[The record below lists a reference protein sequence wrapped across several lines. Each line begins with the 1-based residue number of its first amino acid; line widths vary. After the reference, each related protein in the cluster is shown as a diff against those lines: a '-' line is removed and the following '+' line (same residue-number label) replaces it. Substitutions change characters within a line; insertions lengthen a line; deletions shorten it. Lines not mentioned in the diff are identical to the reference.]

1 MPTPVCV
8 QIAIVRRL
16 LDERNKTELALPL
29 LFEPDHRL
37 WCHLMT
43 CACCTLTLAPVA
55 AAWTSYA
62 TSYATNNGR
71 WSIVR
76 SDKATHLLDALE
88 SCPRFTLRSVHGSVG
103 TTCTLSG
110 ARSPSSSPPIPWL
123 LGKQA
128 ADAALQDALSSPCG
142 DHHRRF
148 LDVRVHMEQTGF
160 LHDPDA
166 RARDLA
172 AVVRSLVFRWAQDAL
187 PPGAEMSP
195 FDDAGPMMC
204 LTAADALMF
213 GISMETVTLLAAGV
227 VECVKMDGSRLALPW
242 HFAITVPKA
251 AAA

>member
-8 QIAIVRRL
+8 QIAIVRSL
-16 LDERNKTELALPL
+16 LDERNKTELPLPL

-37 WCHLMT
+37 WCHLVT
-43 CACCTLTLAPVA
+43 CAGCTLTLAPVV

-62 TSYATNNGR
+62 TKSR
-71 WSIVR
+71 WSLVR
-76 SDKATHLLDALE
+76 SDKATYLLDALE
-88 SCPRFTLRSVHGSVG
+88 FCPRFALRSLHASVG
-103 TTCTLSG
+103 TTCPLSG

-128 ADAALQDALSSPCG
+128 ADAALRDALSSPRG
-142 DHHRRF
+142 DDDHRRF
-148 LDVRVHMEQTGF
+148 LDVRVQMEQTGF

-166 RARDLA
+166 RAHDLA

-195 FDDAGPMMC
+195 FDDAGPMTC

-213 GISMETVTLLAAGV
+213 GICMETVTLLAAGI

-242 HFAITVPKA
+242 HFAVTVPKA